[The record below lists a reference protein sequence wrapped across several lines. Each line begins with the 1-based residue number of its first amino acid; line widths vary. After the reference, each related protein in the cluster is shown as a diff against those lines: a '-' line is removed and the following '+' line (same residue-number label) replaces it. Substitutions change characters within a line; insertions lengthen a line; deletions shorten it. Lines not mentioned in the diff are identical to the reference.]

1 MAPLCLRLEYHDL
14 AISTRRA
21 SAGLRRC
28 SREPKIVAG
37 PEILNKYVG
46 QSEENI
52 RALFAEAEA
61 EEKERGDESEL
72 HIIIF
77 DEIDAIC
84 KAMHPL
90 APPPL
95 PPAHTESLSART
107 DPPRMSCRS
116 QASPSTLHSQR
127 VAWLH

>member
-1 MAPLCLRLEYHDL
+1 M
-14 AISTRRA
+14 
-21 SAGLRRC
+21 
-28 SREPKIVAG
+28 AG

-90 APPPL
+90 APSPP
-95 PPAHTESLSART
+95 PSSAHGIPFRT
-107 DPPRMSCRS
+107 
-116 QASPSTLHSQR
+116 H
-127 VAWLH
+127 

>member
-1 MAPLCLRLEYHDL
+1 MAPLCLRKEYSRFGHKYEQSL
-14 AISTRRA
+14 
-21 SAGLRRC
+21 GLRRC

-90 APPPL
+90 APSPP
-95 PPAHTESLSART
+95 PSSAHGIPFRT
-107 DPPRMSCRS
+107 
-116 QASPSTLHSQR
+116 H
-127 VAWLH
+127 